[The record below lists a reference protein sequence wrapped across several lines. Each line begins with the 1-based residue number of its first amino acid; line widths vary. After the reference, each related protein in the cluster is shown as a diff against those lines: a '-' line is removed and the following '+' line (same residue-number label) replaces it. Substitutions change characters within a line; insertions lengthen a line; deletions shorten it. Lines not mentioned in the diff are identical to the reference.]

1 MKLLKID
8 SSARRNS
15 VSRQLTA
22 KYVEAW
28 KVENPGGEVKERDLA
43 TTALPHITDDWAATY
58 SDPTTLTPAQKH
70 YLSTSDELIEE
81 LIATDTIVVGAP
93 MYNFMISWELK
104 AWIDQVVRVGKTMVY
119 GASGTKGLL
128 KGKKVVVLTS
138 RGGSYSTEPS
148 SGQFD
153 FQESYLRR
161 ILGFIGLTDL
171 TFIHAENQARREL
184 SEPSRTSAFEKIGQV
199 VSIAAHAT
207 ENQPDKSISFK
218 AESKSAFA
226 GPQQKPNKEKKMQ
239 TLKPVDQNTASGK
252 AKELLNAV
260 EQRIKRIPN
269 IARLM
274 GNSPAVL
281 DAYFHFNEALDAT
294 KITPKLRAL
303 ITTTVSEING
313 CDYTLSDAYALGPRE
328 GLTEEDLTAARRA
341 EAKDPKIAAA
351 LRFAAKVIGER
362 GNVAPHEVE
371 QLRSAGYSDEE
382 IVDVIGV
389 IALNLF
395 RNYFNL
401 VAGTEVDFPLV
412 KAHRA
417 A

>member
-1 MKLLKID
+1 
-8 SSARRNS
+8 
-15 VSRQLTA
+15 
-22 KYVEAW
+22 
-28 KVENPGGEVKERDLA
+28 
-43 TTALPHITDDWAATY
+43 
-58 SDPTTLTPAQKH
+58 
-70 YLSTSDELIEE
+70 
-81 LIATDTIVVGAP
+81 
-93 MYNFMISWELK
+93 
-104 AWIDQVVRVGKTMVY
+104 
-119 GASGTKGLL
+119 
-128 KGKKVVVLTS
+128 
-138 RGGSYSTEPS
+138 
-148 SGQFD
+148 
-153 FQESYLRR
+153 
-161 ILGFIGLTDL
+161 
-171 TFIHAENQARREL
+171 
-184 SEPSRTSAFEKIGQV
+184 
-199 VSIAAHAT
+199 
-207 ENQPDKSISFK
+207 
-218 AESKSAFA
+218 
-226 GPQQKPNKEKKMQ
+226 MQ

-313 CDYTLSDAYALGPRE
+313 CDYTLSVAYALGPRE

-401 VAGTEVDFPLV
+401 IAGTDVDFPLV